1 MSKSLFERDERERL
15 IVSANEAKERLDS
28 IAYQLEELGYVRKA
42 KSLMTIVYR
51 IEEWQN
57 KN

>member
-1 MSKSLFERDERERL
+1 MKKDRSEFEAC
-15 IVSANEAKERLDS
+15 ISMANEAKDRLAAIAERL
-28 IAYQLEELGYVRKA
+28 EEAGYVRKA
-42 KSLMTIVYR
+42 KSCMSIVYR